1 MKRALT
7 LCTLVLG
14 LAGLTTAAKADP
26 VQGMI
31 SINGYDRYTTS
42 TITFLGQGQTNAI
55 AATGTF
61 SNLFSAPN
69 QSAPVTLSGFNFGSG
84 FTNPTQVFTVTNNGV
99 TATLTLTAISQS
111 GVDSNGNLTI
121 LGTGILN
128 ETGYDPTAGTFDLTS
143 QGGVGANVTFSAT
156 STAVAP
162 TPEPSS
168 LLLLG
173 TGLLGSAGAFFRRRN
188 QVAA

>member
-1 MKRALT
+1 MKRALK

-14 LAGLTTAAKADP
+14 LAGLTAAAKADP

-31 SINGYDRYTTS
+31 SINGYDRYTS
-42 TITFLGQGQTNAI
+42 NTITFLGQGQTNAV

-61 SNLFSAPN
+61 SNLFSASSQTAAVN
-69 QSAPVTLSGFNFGSG
+69 LSGFNFGSG
-84 FTNPTQVFTVTNNGV
+84 FTNPTQVFTITNNGV
-99 TATLTLTAISQS
+99 TATLTLTSITQS
-111 GVDSNGNLTI
+111 GVDANGNLTI
-121 LGTGILN
+121 LGTGVLS
-128 ETGYDPTAGTFDLTS
+128 ETGYDSTAGTFDLTS

-188 QVAA
+188 QAA

>member
-7 LCTLVLG
+7 LCTLILG

-31 SINGYDRYTTS
+31 SINGYDRYS
-42 TITFLGQGQTNAI
+42 SSAITFLGAGATNSSV
-55 AATGTF
+55 ATGTF
-61 SNLFSAPN
+61 ANLFSSTSTTASVALN
-69 QSAPVTLSGFNFGSG
+69 GFNFGSG
-84 FTNPTQVFTVTNNGV
+84 FTNPTQVFTITNNGV
-99 TATLTLTAISQS
+99 TVGLTLTSITQS
-111 GVDSNGNLTI
+111 GVDANGNLTI
-121 LGTGILN
+121 IGTGILN
-128 ETGYDPTAGTFDLTS
+128 ETGYSPTVGTFDLTS

-156 STAVAP
+156 SVAP

>member
-1 MKRALT
+1 MKRALK

-14 LAGLTTAAKADP
+14 LAGLTAAAKADP

-42 TITFLGQGQTNAI
+42 TITFLGNGATNA
-55 AATGTF
+55 AVATGTF
-61 SNLFSAPN
+61 SNLFSPTS
-69 QSAPVTLSGFNFGSG
+69 QSASVQLTGFNFGSG
-84 FTNPTQVFTVTNNGV
+84 FVNPTQVFSITNNGV
-99 TATLTLTAISQS
+99 TASLTLTSISQS
-111 GVDSNGNLTI
+111 GVDAYGNLTI
-121 LGTGILN
+121 MGTGILN
-128 ETGYDPTAGTFDLTS
+128 ETGYTPTVGTFDLTS

-156 STAVAP
+156 SVAP

-173 TGLLGSAGAFFRRRN
+173 TGLVGSAGAFFRRRN
-188 QVAA
+188 QATA